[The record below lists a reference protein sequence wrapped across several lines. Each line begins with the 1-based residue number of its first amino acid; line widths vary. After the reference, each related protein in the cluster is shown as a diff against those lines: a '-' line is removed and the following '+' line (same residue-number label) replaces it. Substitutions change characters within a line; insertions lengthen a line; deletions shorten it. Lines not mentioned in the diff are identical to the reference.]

1 MRRLSFLI
9 IVTFMFLSVFSIFG
23 CIRMRENIVHF
34 SVHDSLYFNAYDTA
48 ALYVFKTD
56 KGFDTLQICR
66 KVCID
71 NYRKWYI
78 DQCPPEGTFEPIFY
92 YEGLMLHNGY
102 KEDFSVFLKKTH
114 EEKDP
119 VISVTLGERY
129 ADTIKDSR
137 NLMSNGFYR
146 DTIIIDD
153 ANSHV
158 NHYFSHGYEF
168 EYLKW
173 HKYRGIVGYKLSDGT
188 VYPSDANP

>member
-1 MRRLSFLI
+1 
-9 IVTFMFLSVFSIFG
+9 MFLSVFSMSG

-34 SVHDSLYFNAYDTA
+34 SAHDSLYFNAYDTA
-48 ALYVFKTD
+48 TLYIFKTN
-56 KGFDTLQICR
+56 KGHDTLKIYR
-66 KVCID
+66 KVCKD

-92 YEGLMLHNGY
+92 YLGELIHFGNKEKFRLHMTKAHKG
-102 KEDFSVFLKKTH
+102 
-114 EEKDP
+114 KDP
-119 VISVTLGERY
+119 FISVTFGERY

-137 NLMSNGFYR
+137 NLMPDGFYR
-146 DTIIIDD
+146 DTIVIDD

-173 HKYRGIVGYKLSDGT
+173 HKYRGIVGYRLSDGT